1 MSGNHEN
8 MFEATKK
15 LYLPTQME
23 RYILYEMSLSDNEDD
38 DADDDNDDDTDDDE
52 DDGEE

>member
-1 MSGNHEN
+1 MNRNHEN

-23 RYILYEMSLSDNEDD
+23 RYILYGMSLSDDEE
-38 DADDDNDDDTDDDE
+38 DDE
-52 DDGEE
+52 DDDKDDDKDDGEELRH